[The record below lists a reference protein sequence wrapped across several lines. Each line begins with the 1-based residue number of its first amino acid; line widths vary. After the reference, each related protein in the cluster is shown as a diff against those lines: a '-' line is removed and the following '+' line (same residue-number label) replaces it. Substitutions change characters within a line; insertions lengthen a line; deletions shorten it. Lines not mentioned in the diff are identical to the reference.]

1 MFQCFHPG
9 EVVDSDSRKNQMRY
23 KFTLDFVIQV
33 ATLEVIWFSEAKTL
47 NNTVSLVFSSEKMD
61 FNHNFFF
68 IIWKFLT

>member
-1 MFQCFHPG
+1 
-9 EVVDSDSRKNQMRY
+9 MRY

-68 IIWKFLT
+68 YYLEVFNLKKSFLVLFWTDG